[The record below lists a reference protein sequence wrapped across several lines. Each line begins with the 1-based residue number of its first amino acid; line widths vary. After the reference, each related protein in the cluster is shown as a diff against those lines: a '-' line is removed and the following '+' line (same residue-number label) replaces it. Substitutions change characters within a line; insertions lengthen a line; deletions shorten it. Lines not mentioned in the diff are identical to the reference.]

1 MLTTKKRR
9 YKPLYKKFLNLRQN
23 VQNRSRIFKFKK
35 RKWKN
40 LIEFLMRFQNRRPG
54 RFKLYDF
61 QRYPLLSFSFR
72 NNFRY
77 KLHTKQK
84 ISHFYGGLSKKYL
97 KKVSMLALNRTKLK
111 KKITNSK
118 LFLIELLEKRL
129 DVVLYRSHFV
139 TSVRSARQLI
149 SHGHVF
155 VNKRQ
160 VKNCNFIVK
169 NGDLV
174 EFSPMVHSL
183 IENNIKSSGG
193 WPMSPKYLQIN
204 YRTFQVLIVEDIKS
218 TNLSLQF
225 PFWMDFNTLLKSYE
239 R

>member
-1 MLTTKKRR
+1 MLITKKRR
-9 YKPLYKKFLNLRQN
+9 YKPLYKKFLNLKQN
-23 VQNRSRIFKFKK
+23 VQNRPRIFKFKK

-40 LIEFLMRFQNRRPG
+40 LIEFLNRFESRRPG
-54 RFKLYDF
+54 KFKLYDF

-84 ISHFYGGLSKKYL
+84 ISYFYGGLSKKYL

-118 LFLIELLEKRL
+118 LFLIESLEKRL
-129 DVVLYRSHFV
+129 DVILHRSHFV
-139 TSVRSARQLI
+139 NSIRNARQLI

-155 VNKRQ
+155 VNKRR
-160 VKNCNFIVK
+160 VKNCNFALK
-169 NGDLV
+169 KGDLI
-174 EFSPMVHSL
+174 EFSPMIHSL
-183 IENNIKSSGG
+183 IEKNLKSSKG
-193 WPMSPKYLQIN
+193 WPMPPKSLQIS
-204 YRTFQVLIVEDIKS
+204 YRTFQVLIVEETKS
-218 TNLSLQF
+218 INLSLQF
-225 PFWMDFNTLLKSYE
+225 PFWMDFSTLLKLYE